1 MYQCHPFMWLAREPP
16 RFMYVVMNTTRLFP
30 RFAFAFFLAVPAFLS
45 GPATAQEASL
55 LGSFGDWEAYR
66 ESDGGKP
73 VCFMGAQPKK
83 AKGKYKKR
91 GETYVLITH
100 RPAEK
105 SFGVVSV
112 RAGYAY
118 RKETEATITIG
129 KNSFRLFTDIG
140 YAFAKD
146 KKTDTAL
153 VKAMIRGANMVIR
166 GTSSRGTKTTDTYSL
181 KGVAASWKAINR
193 ACKAK

>member
-1 MYQCHPFMWLAREPP
+1 
-16 RFMYVVMNTTRLFP
+16 MYVVMNTTRLTQ
-30 RFAFAFFLAVPAFLS
+30 RLAFAFFLAVPAFLS

-55 LGSFGDWEAYR
+55 LGTFGDWEAYR
-66 ESDGGKP
+66 ESDRGKP

-83 AKGKYKKR
+83 AKGKYTKR
-91 GETYVLITH
+91 GETYMLITH
-100 RPAEK
+100 RPADK

-112 RAGYAY
+112 RAGYDY
-118 RKETEATITIG
+118 RKETEVTVTIG

-140 YAFAKD
+140 HAFAKD
-146 KKTDTAL
+146 KKSDTTL
-153 VKAMIRGANMVIR
+153 IKAMIRGLNMVIR

-181 KGVAASWKAINR
+181 KGVAASWKAINK